1 MTPDSA
7 AFDLAELAGER
18 ARSGRPYSEFLRVPA
33 LSAGLY
39 ELAAGAADTQNPHRQ
54 AEVYYV
60 IAGRADFRAGSRL
73 TPVKPDSIV
82 YVAAGIDH
90 RFENIREN
98 LLLLVIFAPAETK

>member
-1 MTPDSA
+1 MTPDSEV
-7 AFDLAELAGER
+7 FNLAELLVDRTLAD
-18 ARSGRPYSEFLRVPA
+18 RPYSEFLRVPA

-39 ELAAGAADTQNPHRQ
+39 ELAAGAADNQAPHRQ

-60 IAGRADFRAGSRL
+60 IAGRADFRAGPRL